1 MPRILPAF
9 ERCFVKDLEP
19 ETSLKKR
26 AEAVGLHLVLAE
38 ENVPKPTTGIV
49 VAIGPGELIRE
60 LCEVGDTVCFSR
72 HAGSYQYVEGEE
84 YRCLEYREIL
94 SVIKPDK
101 PTISAPVSEEQPSPS
116 PTEPLPTPDTPHR
129 SQP

>member
-26 AEAVGLHLVLAE
+26 AEAAGLHVVLAE
-38 ENVPKPTTGIV
+38 ENLPKPTSGKV

-60 LCEVGDTVCFSR
+60 LVELDDVVTFSR
-72 HAGSYQYVEGEE
+72 HAGTFQQVEGVE

-94 SVIKPDK
+94 AVIKPDK
-101 PTISAPVSEEQPSPS
+101 PMASPEVQASEEPPQQSAPPPPASP
-116 PTEPLPTPDTPHR
+116 ER
-129 SQP
+129 